1 MLASLIDT
9 KVAIAHNKA
18 KVIDCRTVTTGG
30 FTFMVTS
37 ILRAWAVFSAA
48 RIDPEVKLKA

>member
-18 KVIDCRTVTTGG
+18 KVIDCTTVTTGG
-30 FTFMVTS
+30 STFMVTS

>member
-18 KVIDCRTVTTGG
+18 KVIDCTTVTTGG
-30 FTFMVTS
+30 FMVTS
-37 ILRAWAVFSAA
+37 ILRAWAVFRAA